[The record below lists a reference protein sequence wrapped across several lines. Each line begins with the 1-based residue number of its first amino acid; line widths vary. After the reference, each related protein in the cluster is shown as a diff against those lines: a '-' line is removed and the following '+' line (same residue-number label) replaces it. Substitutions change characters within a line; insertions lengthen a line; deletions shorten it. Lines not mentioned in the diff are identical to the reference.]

1 MERSVN
7 TTLAGAAWAGGH
19 TAVRDAVDLAAD
31 GLPGPPGLVLV
42 FPDAEIDGT
51 EALVQAEAAAPT
63 ARVAGMSSDGL
74 ITDAGVRYGGCS
86 ALAFADE
93 LRVGVGLARGA
104 REDPA
109 GAGRLAAEAATAGLE
124 LREGHGVVLLFLDPT
139 SEDESRIIDGA
150 YEIVGGRIP
159 LAGGGANGSRP
170 IVIGDGAA
178 ASNGVVAVAIAS
190 PAPISVGIS
199 HGCLARPASALVTR
213 ADGRAIRELDGR
225 AAETVY
231 LEGIDARER
240 ELDDGAFESLA
251 VRHPLAQPELRGEVR
266 LRHVL
271 GRAAGGGLRC
281 TTRIPPN
288 AAVWFTEQT
297 EQSIVASAAEAV
309 EQAIAQLPGP
319 ARAALAFDC
328 AARKRALGYHLMEEA
343 AALVRAFGSPPPL
356 AGLYTRGEVG
366 RRRGAKGDLNHAAV
380 VVGFG

>member
-1 MERSVN
+1 MERSAN

-19 TAVRDAVDLAAD
+19 TAVRDAVRLASD
-31 GLPGPPGLVLV
+31 GLPGEPGLVLV
-42 FPDAEIDGT
+42 FPDAELDGT

-86 ALAFADE
+86 AIAFADE
-93 LRVGVGLARGA
+93 LRVGVGLARDA

-109 GAGRLAAEAATAGLE
+109 GAGRLAAETATAGLT
-124 LREGHGVVLLFLDPT
+124 LHEGHGVVLLFLDPT
-139 SEDESRIIDGA
+139 AGDESRVIDGA
-150 YEIVGGRIP
+150 YEVVGGWIP
-159 LAGGGANGSRP
+159 LAGGGANGPRA
-170 IVIGDGAA
+170 VVVGEGAA
-178 ASNGVVAVAIAS
+178 AANAVVAVAIGS
-190 PAPISVGIS
+190 RAPVSVGIS
-199 HGCLARPASALVTR
+199 HGCQARPASSLVTR
-213 ADGRAIRELDGR
+213 AEGRAIRELDGR
-225 AAETVY
+225 AAEVVY
-231 LEGIDARER
+231 LEGIGARDQ
-240 ELDDGAFESLA
+240 ELDDRAFEALA

-271 GRAAGGGLRC
+271 GRADGGGLAC
-281 TTRIPPN
+281 ATRIPPN

-309 EQAIAQLPGP
+309 EQALGELPGP
-319 ARAALAFDC
+319 PRAALVFDC

-343 AALVRAFGSPPPL
+343 AALVRAFGPPPPL